1 MINSEIA
8 QLRQQIEVEHASA
21 VWALSGLTSGAAQHA
36 FISRRM
42 RHMEIS
48 YQGLKQLVG
57 EEEAV
62 EVLCEVFEKS
72 PSQNQMQ
79 H

>member
-1 MINSEIA
+1 
-8 QLRQQIEVEHASA
+8 
-21 VWALSGLTSGAAQHA
+21 
-36 FISRRM
+36 M
-42 RHMEIS
+42 RHLEIS